1 MGKRPIR
8 ILPIVDGMGLKPH
21 LSHFMGFPRAAPRL
35 PWAIFILSLR
45 DGNLRSSGQRLRED
59 WRSRKGFRGAE
70 AIAWRGMLVPM
81 FAIAMRG
88 LRISDFSK
96 MPAAVAAILEG
107 LVQFPDGG
115 FYVEP

>member
-1 MGKRPIR
+1 
-8 ILPIVDGMGLKPH
+8 
-21 LSHFMGFPRAAPRL
+21 
-35 PWAIFILSLR
+35 
-45 DGNLRSSGQRLRED
+45 
-59 WRSRKGFRGAE
+59 
-70 AIAWRGMLVPM
+70 MLIPM